1 MAEVKHTQFAMKAL
15 GLADMFRVAIGEQP
29 VGGSV
34 KYRVELAA
42 PEGTSTGGGT
52 QAVQP
57 LKLIPVQG
65 GATLVAGSA
74 NQVEGKAE
82 LRSYAQ
88 HRLCPLPR
96 GRRIQ
101 DRHQQAGA
109 VQISGRTS

>member
-1 MAEVKHTQFAMKAL
+1 MADVKHTQFAMKAM
-15 GLADMFRVAIGEQP
+15 GLADMFRAAVGDQP

-34 KYRVELAA
+34 KYRVELAT

-57 LKLIPVQG
+57 IKLVPIQG

-82 LRSYAQ
+82 LRSYNYLTWLQAQ
-88 HRLCPLPR
+88 RCSYRAATGTPR
-96 GRRIQ
+96 KPTKPRWP
-101 DRHQQAGA
+101 
-109 VQISGRTS
+109 